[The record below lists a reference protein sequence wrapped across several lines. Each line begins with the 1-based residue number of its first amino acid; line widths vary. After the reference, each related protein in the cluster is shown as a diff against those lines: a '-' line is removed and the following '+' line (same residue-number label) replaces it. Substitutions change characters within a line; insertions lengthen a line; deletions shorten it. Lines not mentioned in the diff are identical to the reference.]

1 LINSHGS
8 KFDNLRSTK
17 QLRFKDTENLRE
29 ILKEELMKYYALE

>member
-1 LINSHGS
+1 VG
-8 KFDNLRSTK
+8 FNLRSTK